1 MRPKHE
7 PTEIPGIA
15 RLFRFEVFRY
25 DAARNEPARFQ
36 TYELDV
42 GRQTS
47 VLEGLLRIQDEQD
60 PSLAF
65 RSSCRGAVCG
75 SCGMSIN
82 GRLNLACRVQLH
94 LLAGRHVVLEP
105 LPGLEIVKD
114 LVVDMDPFWE
124 KYQRIQPWLHAEVA
138 AAEGSRMTGP
148 ERQRI
153 DQFVNCI
160 LCGLCYA
167 ACPVTKSDERY
178 TGPAAL
184 AKLYRFLADSRESR
198 DGTTLQQEDSQ
209 AGMWGCHTIMKCG
222 EVCPK
227 EVRPTDGIRGVR
239 RKLLSHKLK
248 QFFRRNSCET

>member
-1 MRPKHE
+1 M
-7 PTEIPGIA
+7 
-15 RLFRFEVFRY
+15 
-25 DAARNEPARFQ
+25 
-36 TYELDV
+36 
-42 GRQTS
+42 
-47 VLEGLLRIQDEQD
+47 LEGLLRIQDEQD

-94 LLAGRHVVLEP
+94 LLAGRRVVLEP

-124 KYQRIQPWLHAEVA
+124 KYQRIQPWLHAEIA
-138 AAEGSRMTGP
+138 AAEGSRMTEP
-148 ERQRI
+148 QRQRI

-167 ACPVTKSDERY
+167 ACPVTKSDDRF

-198 DGTTLQQEDSQ
+198 DGTTLEQEDSPGGHVGLPHDHEVRRGVPQGSPPHRRHSRRAAETPLAQAQ
-209 AGMWGCHTIMKCG
+209 AGSP
-222 EVCPK
+222 EEP
-227 EVRPTDGIRGVR
+227 P
-239 RKLLSHKLK
+239 
-248 QFFRRNSCET
+248 

>member
-1 MRPKHE
+1 MRPKHG
-7 PTEIPGIA
+7 PIDTY
-15 RLFRFEVFRY
+15 RFEIFRY
-25 DAARNEPARFQ
+25 DAARGEPPRFQ
-36 TYELDV
+36 TYELEV

-94 LLAGRHVVLEP
+94 RLADRRVVLEP
-105 LPGLEIVKD
+105 LPGLEIIKD

-124 KYQRIQPWLHAEVA
+124 KYQRIQPWLHAEI
-138 AAEGSRMTGP
+138 AAEGSRMTEGQ
-148 ERQRI
+148 RQRI
-153 DQFVNCI
+153 DRFVNCI

-167 ACPVTKSDERY
+167 ACPVTKSDERF

-184 AKLYRFLADSRESR
+184 AKLYRFLADSREHR
-198 DGTTLQQEDSQ
+198 DGTTLENENAE
-209 AGMWGCHTIMKCG
+209 AGMWGCHTIMKCS

-227 EVRPTDGIRGVR
+227 EVRPTDGVRGLR
-239 RKLLSHKLK
+239 RKLFAHKLK
-248 QFFRRNSCET
+248 ALIGS